1 MDKEYIRRRLPEKA
15 PEALLNWA
23 EKELYSDLGGGY
35 CVFHAERVP
44 VEPSLEEI
52 IEHNSLDPRKKV
64 WAAVCTCTECQEDFI
79 TQKEPG
85 SNYIYM
91 IQGEDGSYYT
101 VNPGEPVDPYMGI
114 ERQKPGDKFYC
125 PYCGSEVEL
134 IHSKQ
139 VRGGRKKQVMVASV
153 DNVEGYTGIFYW
165 MVWRTIDEDGFSYY
179 GADPKDAFVL
189 TENGGIVRFS
199 HQTTNGMFGNLRWLP
214 EWRIMSSNRDT
225 ISTIYHDWGS
235 CCNRKRG
242 TALWEV
248 YPELGGTTG
257 EKTGLV
263 EYLQADGIHPVEYLK
278 YWRRY
283 RGLENLC
290 KCGQAR
296 LVADIMRSA
305 YRFSYQVEA
314 EAEQYIELKLKKPHE
329 MLRLSKAEFRHV
341 RREGISLTMAMLR
354 QFRDYCYLA
363 RDGSFL
369 SFLSHRLKFGS
380 AGLESAF
387 RLIRNYPDV
396 EIDKLARY
404 MEKQGLTPGE
414 NGLLYDTREMTA
426 RFYGGRILTR
436 EELWPRRLLEAHDR
450 ISQMITDRD
459 NRDKATQLAEGFQ
472 RVRDWYGHLE
482 WTDGE
487 LSVILPKE
495 NADLVREG
503 SVLRHCV
510 GGYGKIHAKGESLI
524 FFIRHYRRPERPYY
538 TLNISMKGMPK
549 ELQLHGYGNERH
561 GPNKEYSH
569 KIPAKVR
576 AFCDR
581 WENEVLFPW
590 YAEQQRK
597 QQEELSA

>member
-23 EKELYSDLGGGY
+23 KKELYSDLGGGY

-44 VEPSLEEI
+44 VDPSLEEI

-85 SNYIYM
+85 ANCIYM

-139 VRGGRKKQVMVASV
+139 VRGGRKKQVMVVSV

-165 MVWRTIDEDGFSYY
+165 MVWRTIDEDGISDY

-199 HQTTNGMFGNLRWLP
+199 NQTTNGMFGSLRWLP

-225 ISTIYHDWGS
+225 IRTIYHDWGS
-235 CCNRKRG
+235 CRNRKQG
-242 TALWEV
+242 AALWEV

-314 EAEQYIELKLKKPHE
+314 AAEQYIELKLKKPHE

-369 SFLSHRLKFGS
+369 SFLSYRKKFGS

-404 MEKQGLTPGE
+404 MEKQGLNPGE

-450 ISQMITDRD
+450 ISQMIADRD

-510 GGYGKIHAKGESLI
+510 GGYGKNHAKGESLI

-597 QQEELSA
+597 QQEELSV